1 MIFFVHGFV
10 GLRKLGVHEIFDVWS
25 WIWACKV
32 FWWHNFLRTLL
43 LEILSAF
50 LLSYHTTIVVTSDLY
65 FILIKIEN
73 GYGYTG
79 IKSMYVK
86 QALVCGYSMAAEFA
100 SALFQLSK

>member
-10 GLRKLGVHEIFDVWS
+10 GLGKLGVHEIFDVWS

-65 FILIKIEN
+65 FIKIKIEN
-73 GYGYTG
+73 WYGY
-79 IKSMYVK
+79 IKLMYVK
-86 QALVCGYSMAAEFA
+86 QALACGYSMAAEFE